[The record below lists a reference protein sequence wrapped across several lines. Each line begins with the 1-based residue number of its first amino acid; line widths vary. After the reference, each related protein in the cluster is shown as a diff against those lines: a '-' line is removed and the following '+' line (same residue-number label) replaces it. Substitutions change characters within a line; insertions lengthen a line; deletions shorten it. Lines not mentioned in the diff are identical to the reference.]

1 MSDYVLWNGEAWE
14 TFDLTGTCS
23 MFFLSPNG
31 ELFIIDTTG
40 CYDYEM
46 TGPEEPHYDHDHLW
60 KNWNTIPNG
69 THGKVAPYLLTG
81 WVDLLP
87 QHIVD
92 RPDTHRL
99 EFVEGVLQ
107 G

>member
-1 MSDYVLWNGEAWE
+1 MSDYVFWGGEAWE
-14 TFDLTGTCS
+14 TFSLAGICN

-31 ELFIIDTTG
+31 ELFIIDTNG

-69 THGKVAPYLLTG
+69 NHGKVAPFLFTG

-87 QHIVD
+87 QHIID
-92 RPDTHRL
+92 RPDTHSL